1 MRKWPKVH
9 CTLIILNLEQP
20 PWSEWSKSD
29 DLLRS
34 KTSLTKSDIEHFE
47 ILCHLDLLEIEK
59 AKKPKKSTRKSSN
72 PPRERMSTFNMLLL
86 TLTWLWSYPKG
97 GYRTLAT
104 TFYSPSTSIIRI
116 ISATLHILDMRTEYL
131 RKWPSNY
138 HYRIE
143 GGKFANAIG
152 AVDSFPILIS
162 FRPKGNANRKRLF
175 YYRERKW
182 AYKVQTFVGY
192 FESSSLFCCGSN
204 TI

>member
-1 MRKWPKVH
+1 M
-9 CTLIILNLEQP
+9 
-20 PWSEWSKSD
+20 S
-29 DLLRS
+29 LRS
-34 KTSLTKSDIEHFE
+34 LRDRESKEAQE
-47 ILCHLDLLEIEK
+47 VN
-59 AKKPKKSTRKSSN
+59 KKKLKSS
-72 PPRERMSTFNMLLL
+72 S
-86 TLTWLWSYPKG
+86 
-97 GYRTLAT
+97 RTHVYFQYVITNANLALVISLAT